1 MSDDLRASQDFEW
14 ALAKAF
20 WRRVL
25 NWVKGSSNKLLPF
38 DEVRQRLDLRGQH
51 YAGMRQV
58 PIDQIVGSTGRYLD
72 FDRAFLPL
80 QGRTRDRWIS
90 IDKAHY
96 QDVILPPVELLKVG
110 EAYFVKDGNHRVSVA
125 RERGQA
131 YIDAYVIEIDV
142 PVPVTPDASL
152 DELAL
157 KQESFNFFKET
168 HLDETRPGASFE
180 TAVNGQYQRLL
191 EHISV
196 HRWYLG
202 EQRQQAVELQ
212 AAAESWYDNVYL
224 PVVEL
229 IRSQN
234 LLRSFPGYTETD
246 LYLWIVTYQGY
257 LRDAYQDEAGLEPID
272 LAKGESSLRATA
284 GRQIKD
290 EFPLGAVGKLVNL
303 LKRSNWVDIAL
314 LRQEQAGFFRRTLV
328 NELYPEERFEATIPG
343 QYERLLE
350 HIRAH
355 RWYLGEQRQQEVSF
369 QDAVQSWYE
378 NVYRPLVVMVREQ
391 GILKD
396 FPGRTETDLYLWIMS
411 HRWFLQNNYGSDV
424 SVEKAAEQFR
434 EDYASR
440 RKKGKG
446 KSD

>member
-1 MSDDLRASQDFEW
+1 MSDEQRAVQDFEW
-14 ALAKAF
+14 ALAKGF

-25 NWVKGSSNKLLPF
+25 NWVTGSTNKLLPF
-38 DEVRQRLDLRGQH
+38 DEVRQRLEVLGQH
-51 YAGMRQV
+51 YVGMRQV

-96 QDVILPPVELLKVG
+96 QDVILPPVELFKVG
-110 EAYFVKDGNHRVSVA
+110 EVYFVKDGNHRVSVA

-131 YIDAYVIEIDV
+131 FIDAYIIEIDV
-142 PVPVTPDASL
+142 PVPVTPDTSL

-157 KQESFNFFKET
+157 NQERYNFLKET
-168 HLDETRPGASFE
+168 HLDELRPDSSFE
-180 TAVNGQYQRLL
+180 TTVNGQFQRLL

-202 EQRQQAVELQ
+202 EQSQAAVELPE
-212 AAAESWYDNVYL
+212 AAASWYDLVYL
-224 PVVEL
+224 PVVEM
-229 IRSQN
+229 IRVQN

-246 LYLWIVTYQGY
+246 LYLWVVTYQGY
-257 LRDAYQDEAGLEPID
+257 LRDAYQDEAGLEPMPETGAD
-272 LAKGESSLRATA
+272 SALKNAA
-284 GRQIKD
+284 GKQIQ
-290 EFPLGAVGKLVNL
+290 EAFPLGAVGKLVGM
-303 LKRSNWVDIAL
+303 LKRSNWVNEAL
-314 LRQEQAGFFRRTLV
+314 LQQEQAGFFRRTQI

-355 RWYLGEQRQQEVSF
+355 RWYLGEQRQQEVPF
-369 QDAVQSWYE
+369 QEAVKSWYE
-378 NVYRPLVVMVREQ
+378 NLYRPLVEMVREQ

-411 HRWFLQNNYGSDV
+411 HRWFLQNSYGGDI
-424 SVEKAAEQFR
+424 SVEQAAEQFV
-434 EDYASR
+434 EDYAPRR
-440 RKKGKG
+440 RKK
-446 KSD
+446 KSSD